1 MGDGRIVAARSASAV
16 KVSAGAEGVALV
28 DKTVIPGIIN
38 TGGHVS
44 SPADL
49 RTYAAYGVDPVF
61 ISLDGEPTSVFGSHC
76 HSVDQTCWTRSLTR
90 MKRTSSRSSSKRGSH
105 QTAYGAQ

>member
-49 RTYAAYGVDPVF
+49 RTYAVDPVF

-105 QTAYGAQ
+105 QTACGAQ